1 MIFPRKIYQKI
12 QKYISAK
19 QVIVITGIRRVG
31 KTTILK
37 QLLSEIKSENK
48 AYFDLEKLSD
58 RGIFDQK
65 NYDNILL
72 DLARMGID
80 PKKKIYLA
88 IDEIQFLPNIT
99 SIIKYLYD
107 HHNIKFLV
115 TGSSSYYLKNLFTQ
129 SLAGRKI
136 VFDMFPLDFGEFLT
150 FKEIYHQEKKSFA
163 KNFSEFEYERLK
175 FYYEEFI
182 NFGGF
187 PEVVLTKKKDLKKEL
202 LNDIISSYVNID
214 IKSLSDFRKDKE
226 IFSLIKMLAS
236 RVGTRL
242 DYNKLAR
249 LTNLSR
255 HTVEEYLEFFE
266 KTYLIYRVPVH
277 THNFDREIVKAKKV
291 YFCDNGLL
299 NILSENNSGSKFENA
314 FFNQIRHFGD
324 IRYYALKNGNEI
336 DFILDKKVSLE
347 LKESP
352 TKNDLTKLSKL
363 SNLAGIKKYHLI
375 GRKNVP
381 KFDDYIWGGDI
392 R

>member
-1 MIFPRKIYQKI
+1 MIYQRKIYKKI
-12 QKYISAK
+12 KKYVGVK
-19 QVIVITGIRRVG
+19 QVIVITGMRRVG

-37 QLLSEIKSENK
+37 QLLSEVKSENK

-58 RGIFDQK
+58 RDVFDQK

-72 DLARMGID
+72 DFERKGID
-80 PKKKIYLA
+80 IKKKIYLA

-99 SIIKYLYD
+99 SVIKYLYD
-107 HHNIKFLV
+107 HYNIKFFV

-136 VFDMFPLDFGEFLT
+136 VFEMFPLDFGEFLI
-150 FKEIYHQEKKSFA
+150 FKEIFYKEKNPFMGK
-163 KNFSEFEYERLK
+163 FSEFEYERLK

-187 PEVVLTKKKDLKKEL
+187 PEIVLIKKEELKKEL

-214 IKSLSDFRKDKE
+214 IKALSDFRKDKE
-226 IFSLIKMLAS
+226 IYSLIKMLAS

-242 DYNKLAR
+242 DYNKLSS
-249 LTNLSR
+249 LIGLSR
-255 HTVEEYLEFFE
+255 HTVEEYIDFFE
-266 KTYLIYRVPVH
+266 KTYLIYRVPVY
-277 THNFDREIVKAKKV
+277 TNNTDREIVKAKKV

-299 NILSENNSGSKFENA
+299 DILAENNSGSKFENA
-314 FFNQIRHFGD
+314 FFNQIRHIGD
-324 IRYYALKNGNEI
+324 VRYYALKGGSEI
-336 DFILDKKVSLE
+336 DFILDKKIALE

-352 TKNDLTKLSKL
+352 TKNDLSDLMRLSKI
-363 SNLAGIKKYHLI
+363 AGIKKYHLV

-381 KFDDYIWGGDI
+381 KFDDYVWGGDVK
-392 R
+392 